1 MRGWLAAVVAAELA
15 ALIVVVGAPAA
26 SASGN
31 VSWVAFRT
39 QSRAI
44 ACAYVAP
51 ELRCDVLARGLRPEP
66 KRPRCQLD
74 WVGLSLRR
82 SEFARPVCA
91 GDTVNNG
98 RSPIL
103 RYGMSWRRGDLTCL
117 ARRTGLRCRN
127 GVGHGFT
134 LSTRS
139 WKIF

>member
-1 MRGWLAAVVAAELA
+1 MLVTALWMLLAA
-15 ALIVVVGAPAA
+15 APAGSS
-26 SASGN
+26 SAAGE

-44 ACAYVAP
+44 ACAYLAP
-51 ELRCDVLARGLRPEP
+51 ELRCDVLGRGLRPEP
-66 KRPRCQLD
+66 KRPRCRLD
-74 WVGLSLRR
+74 WVGMSLRR

-103 RYGMSWRRGDLTCL
+103 RYGMTWRRNDLVCL

-134 LSTRS
+134 LSTRA
-139 WKIF
+139 WTVF